1 MEKFTKPA
9 YIFDDALVV
18 TLLQKNK
25 ITSNRDYMFFSKLC
39 SLNLEVIPFEEA
51 LHLSEFSNNEQ
62 SFLSYLKRFED
73 KGLLIVRHEIRPGG
87 IAPCYIRLCNEDS
100 FAFSYEY
107 INERFIQGTEDLS
120 LPLPTFKDFM
130 FNNITIFQEFVT
142 EYKPGVLSSKLAKT
156 LDTEAKIYSI
166 PIYKDLLYCTDKNV
180 ELICDYIIKRVRA
193 QLTSQSLL
201 LQEILKVFNQK
212 FIIFKE
218 RLESEDLK
226 EWEVIVST
234 LFKNISQLRT
244 NNRVKEYVEFLDYI
258 IILNTIISGH
268 VLYIEKR
275 TKRDVNREN
284 VKEAVN
290 REMLRLSN
298 GISKGNFRAF
308 IQKLAV
314 EHALNE
320 EDRVYEHVYARLV
333 ISCKD
338 VKNDNYAGIIDFE
351 NYLIHS
357 SLLANYIAEKYLY
370 LNEKL
375 NKYYADIMYNFLIH
389 KLPAKDAVFF
399 DTQELE
405 VSVRQ
410 QVFQLDEFMYSI
422 LRNPVVLAH
431 IIIVT
436 TQRMNLS
443 MKTTEP
449 EQGPEPPLEPGLVTT
464 KGTRATSSDQYN
476 QLSVS
481 KKLSAF
487 FNLRTKQLLAWHEIF
502 NIDTVSLAQLSF
514 ARLNLFRKI
523 LLFFSN
529 RYKYTLKKIKTINMT
544 YKKDLLDA
552 EKRDLL
558 K

>member
-1 MEKFTKPA
+1 MEKFVKPS

-25 ITSNRDYMFFSKLC
+25 ITSNRDYTFFSKLC
-39 SLNLEVIPFEEA
+39 SLNLEVIPFEEG

-73 KGLLIVRHEIRPGG
+73 KGFLIVRHEIRPRG
-87 IAPCYIRLCNEDS
+87 IAPSYIRLCNEDS
-100 FAFSYEY
+100 FEFSYEY
-107 INERFIQGTEDLS
+107 INERFIQGTQDFS
-120 LPLPTFKDFM
+120 LPMPTFKDFM
-130 FNNITIFQEFVT
+130 FNNVTIFQEFVT
-142 EYKPGVLSSKLAKT
+142 EFKPSVLSSKLEKT
-156 LDTEAKIYSI
+156 LDKEAKIYSI

-180 ELICDYIIKRVRA
+180 ELVCDYIIKRVRL
-193 QLTSQSLL
+193 QLKSHPLL
-201 LQEILKVFNQK
+201 LQETLKVFNQK
-212 FIIFKE
+212 FIVFKE
-218 RLESEDLK
+218 RLESDDLK
-226 EWEVIVST
+226 EWEAIVTT
-234 LFKNISQLRT
+234 LFKNITQLRS
-244 NNRVKEYVEFLDYI
+244 NNRIKEHVVFLDYI
-258 IILNTIISGH
+258 IILNTIVPGH

-275 TKRDVNREN
+275 TKRDSNRES

-298 GISKGNFRAF
+298 GISKGNFKAF
-308 IQKLAV
+308 IQKLAT
-314 EHALNE
+314 EHALDE
-320 EDRVYEHVYARLV
+320 EDQVYDHVYARLV

-375 NKYYADIMYNFLIH
+375 NKHYADIMYNFLIH

-443 MKTTEP
+443 IKTTEQELDP
-449 EQGPEPPLEPGLVTT
+449 DSIMPAE
-464 KGTRATSSDQYN
+464 TRPTDGDQYN

-514 ARLNLFRKI
+514 TRLNLFRKI

-552 EKRDLL
+552 EKRNLL
-558 K
+558 R